1 VISPAECQY
10 PKCDQE
16 ATVPAPS
23 DADFPFREVSK
34 SIHVSA
40 EKLSDTL
47 NTGLYGPKIP
57 SRFAS
62 WERRNLENLAEELV
76 AELNETK
83 EELRAALK
91 HWRKAVKDSTK

>member
-1 VISPAECQY
+1 MSLINEPYITKQTGDTPLPMVGAY
-10 PKCDQE
+10 PDKPLD
-16 ATVPAPS
+16 P
-23 DADFPFREVSK
+23 R
-34 SIHVSA
+34 
-40 EKLSDTL
+40 
-47 NTGLYGPKIP
+47 IP

-62 WERRNLENLAEELV
+62 WDRRNLERLAEELV

>member
-1 VISPAECQY
+1 MSFTSEPYITKQAGDTPLPMVG
-10 PKCDQE
+10 
-16 ATVPAPS
+16 
-23 DADFPFREVSK
+23 DFR
-34 SIHVSA
+34 
-40 EKLSDTL
+40 
-47 NTGLYGPKIP
+47 PKIP

-62 WERRNLENLAEELV
+62 WERRNLECLAEELV

>member
-1 VISPAECQY
+1 MSI
-10 PKCDQE
+10 QE
-16 ATVPAPS
+16 PYVHK
-23 DADFPFREVSK
+23 EVSV
-34 SIHVSA
+34 SIPCA
-40 EKLSDTL
+40 DKPA
-47 NTGLYGPKIP
+47 NPRIP

-62 WERRNLENLAEELV
+62 WDRRNLENLAEELV

>member
-1 VISPAECQY
+1 MSFISEPY
-10 PKCDQE
+10 VQE
-16 ATVPAPS
+16 DRHKTGVCVDKPIAP
-23 DADFPFREVSK
+23 R
-34 SIHVSA
+34 
-40 EKLSDTL
+40 
-47 NTGLYGPKIP
+47 IP

-62 WERRNLENLAEELV
+62 WERRNLECLAEELV